1 LTLKLLAPTALV
13 SLMLVGVCV
22 CGALYLNSLHID
34 ASGVLSEN
42 VRSTQAAAR
51 LEITAEALMG
61 LLRSEHAGNG
71 TFTMQVQQQN
81 QTAHELLREA
91 EDLANLPGESELVP
105 KIAIG
110 LEKYLNGWNQR
121 KNLKKVDRAS
131 YDKELAKILER
142 DVLKHCIA
150 LRAYNLNQVRLSD
163 ERNRDIS
170 VRLGWG
176 LLVMGLGG
184 PLGGLALGYLVARHL
199 HQSISELS
207 VRIRDAAGR
216 LNRELGS
223 VILEEN
229 WGLPGLQ
236 QHMQHII
243 KEIERV
249 IDQLQQRE
257 HEILRAEQLAAV
269 GQVAAGVA
277 HELRNPLTSIK
288 MLVQTGLEGAPPPGL
303 PPDDLTIIEQEI
315 RRMEQYLQT
324 FLDFARPPCSV
335 RRPTDLGSLVRRALA
350 LVEGRAARQKVTLT
364 TALPALPVFLK
375 IDPEQIHQVLVNLLL
390 NALDALLGGGSV
402 SVEVERRRGSPHIEV
417 RVRDSGPGLPPRI
430 REHLFEPFTTTKENG
445 LGLGLSICKRLIEA
459 HGGTIRGDD
468 ARGGAVFTFT
478 LPTEK
483 ENGHA
488 DLVGCG

>member
-1 LTLKLLAPTALV
+1 
-13 SLMLVGVCV
+13 MLVGVCV
-22 CGALYLNSLHID
+22 CGALYLSYLHVNV
-34 ASGVLSEN
+34 SVVLSEN

-51 LEITAEALMG
+51 LEITAKELMR
-61 LLRSEHAGNG
+61 LLGSNHPADGA
-71 TFTMQVQQQN
+71 FTEKVQQQN
-81 QTAHELLREA
+81 QTARELLKEA

-105 KIAIG
+105 KIAGG
-110 LEKYLNGWNQR
+110 LKKYLDDWDKRGNISVEKQGE
-121 KNLKKVDRAS
+121 
-131 YDKELAKILER
+131 YDALLARHLER
-142 DVLKHCIA
+142 AVLEPCIA
-150 LRAYNLNQVRLSD
+150 LRRYNMEQVEHSERQNREISSRLW
-163 ERNRDIS
+163 
-170 VRLGWG
+170 WG

-199 HQSISELS
+199 HQSISQLS

-288 MLVQTGLEGAPPPGL
+288 MLVQTGLEGEPASGL
-303 PPDDLTIIEQEI
+303 PPDDLTVIEQEI

-324 FLDFARPPCSV
+324 FLDFARPPRSV
-335 RRPTDLGSLVRRALA
+335 RRLTDLGGLIQRALA
-350 LVEGRAARQKVTLT
+350 LVEGRASRQKVTLT
-364 TALPALPVFLK
+364 TELPTTPIVLK
-375 IDPEQIHQVLVNLLL
+375 IDPEQLHQVLVNLLL
-390 NALDALLGGGSV
+390 NALDALPSGGTV
-402 SVEVERRRGSPHIEV
+402 YIEVERRRRTADIEV
-417 RVRDSGPGLPPRI
+417 RVRDTGPGLLPRI

-459 HGGTIRGDD
+459 HGGTIRGED
-468 ARGGAVFTFT
+468 ACSGALFTFT
-478 LPTEK
+478 LPAER
-483 ENGHA
+483 ENVHA
-488 DLVGCG
+488 EVAGRG